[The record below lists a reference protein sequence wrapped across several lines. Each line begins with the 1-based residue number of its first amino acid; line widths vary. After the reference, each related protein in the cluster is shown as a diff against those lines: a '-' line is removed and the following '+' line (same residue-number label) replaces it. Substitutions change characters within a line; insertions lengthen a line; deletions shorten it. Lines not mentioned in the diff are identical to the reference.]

1 MSNDHSYRENSPIEQ
16 LRCHAS
22 TGDVRVLNYWLDQ
35 HSEWFETTATDEEK
49 RERDNMRSLVETW
62 RRIEIA
68 HGKGAAL
75 NIDDPE
81 VLSGLLCLPAGEF
94 KYQIQNAI
102 CYKSIM
108 GSDWHWL
115 SAAVR

>member
-1 MSNDHSYRENSPIEQ
+1 MSDDHYYREVSPIDQ
-16 LRCHAS
+16 LRYHAS
-22 TGDVRVLNYWLDQ
+22 TGDVRVLNYWLDRY
-35 HSEWFETTATDEEK
+35 SEWFETTATHEER
-49 RERDNMRSLVETW
+49 RERDKMRILAETW
-62 RRIEIA
+62 RRIETA
-68 HGKGAAL
+68 HGTGAAL
-75 NIDDPE
+75 NIDNPE

-115 SAAVR
+115 SATVQ